1 MGGAAS
7 VNVDM
12 GRGGRQRQRPVTP
25 VTRLLQS
32 SRQTL
37 FKQLSVFADE
47 NAPPSPYLSPCKR
60 FGKNR
65 YSFKDGAV
73 KIEHLDHLSEREW
86 ARERSDSA
94 NGCGLYASI
103 GDVGDGGGGGESKAA
118 GAGSA
123 ARAAAARS
131 RKRREEERRRAD
143 AAADDTDIDVDK
155 ASVKQLRRYIAAL
168 GSSSED
174 CLTKADLRQRAREAA
189 EAAVKVAAEA
199 EAEE

>member
-1 MGGAAS
+1 
-7 VNVDM
+7 
-12 GRGGRQRQRPVTP
+12 
-25 VTRLLQS
+25 
-32 SRQTL
+32 
-37 FKQLSVFADE
+37 
-47 NAPPSPYLSPCKR
+47 
-60 FGKNR
+60 
-65 YSFKDGAV
+65 
-73 KIEHLDHLSEREW
+73 
-86 ARERSDSA
+86 
-94 NGCGLYASI
+94 LYASI